1 MTDLEFIGWL
11 AIGCVILAIAL
22 YAVIQL
28 FPGD

>member
-1 MTDLEFIGWL
+1 MTALEFIGWS
-11 AIGCVILAIAL
+11 AIGCVITAIVL